1 MTREA
6 RAQIESLLSD
16 IRAHM
21 DLPRRRFGADGD
33 DSEYAFCAL
42 VAERLQR
49 ALALMDP
56 DTAAPATDDDQTRV
70 IAELRRAKSEES
82 PFCLLGHY
90 LEHGPLGELLRMKP

>member
-6 RAQIESLLSD
+6 RAQIELLLSD
-16 IRAHM
+16 TIGHM
-21 DLPRRRFGADGD
+21 DLLRRSFSADGA

-49 ALALMDP
+49 ALALMEPDP
-56 DTAAPATDDDQTRV
+56 AAPATDDLTRV

-90 LEHGPLGELLRMKP
+90 LEHGPLGELLRRET